1 MSAGKKILGLISLVL
16 MLALWASYVYV
27 FKDNRDGLLGG
38 AFDSTAWCGT
48 PPASDGAALGKDQL
62 TLRISNNLRGEFMLS
77 GAIVVSERT
86 FNRYDLARN
95 ELRLRLEPLQWSYGV
110 TPIFLEQVRIQP
122 LTRNLSSLNKS
133 AYAELEPRP
142 IGVQGRAADF
152 PFDTYRYGYKPVL
165 YYLKGNDRIDLK
177 FKHITTSMEMSN
189 TFTPIQKYNRAEYI
203 NEKNSLAREEDYK
216 PYAANECA
224 FSVERKGSF
233 KMIVLMLL
241 LVIGLPLL
249 HVFYRD
255 EPGIDFLATLV
266 SIGAIRVLL
275 VGPLNDFQLYKID
288 FLFAGV
294 ILLVGTVSLIKA
306 MRANSQRELALKSGS
321 SW

>member
-1 MSAGKKILGLISLVL
+1 MSAGKKILGLISLML

-27 FKDNRDGLLGG
+27 FKDNRDGLMGG

-62 TLRISNNLRGEFMLS
+62 TLRITNNLRGEFMLS
-77 GAIVVSERT
+77 GAVVVSERT

-110 TPIFLEQVRIQP
+110 TPIFLEQVKVQP

-203 NEKNSLAREEDYK
+203 NEKNALVREEDYK

-224 FSVERKGSF
+224 FSVERKDSF

-275 VGPLNDFQLYKID
+275 VGPLNDFQLFKID
-288 FLFAGV
+288 FLFTAV

-306 MRANSQRELALKSGS
+306 MRANSRRELALKSGS

>member
-1 MSAGKKILGLISLVL
+1 VSAGKKILGLISLLL
-16 MLALWASYVYV
+16 MLALWACYVYV

-48 PPASDGAALGKDQL
+48 PPASDGAAMGKDQL
-62 TLRISNNLRGEFMLS
+62 TLRITNNLRGEFMLS

-110 TPIFLEQVRIQP
+110 TPVFLEQVKVQP

-266 SIGAIRVLL
+266 CIGAIRVLL

-306 MRANSQRELALKSGS
+306 MRANSRRELALKSGS

>member
-1 MSAGKKILGLISLVL
+1 VSAGKKILGLISLLL
-16 MLALWASYVYV
+16 MLALWACYVYV

-48 PPASDGAALGKDQL
+48 PPASDGAAMGKDQL
-62 TLRISNNLRGEFMLS
+62 TLRITNNLRGEFMLS

-110 TPIFLEQVRIQP
+110 TPVFLEQVKVQP

-133 AYAELEPRP
+133 AYAELDPRP

-266 SIGAIRVLL
+266 CIGAIRVLL

-306 MRANSQRELALKSGS
+306 MRANSRRELALKSGS